1 MELLLVIKGGIKMSI
16 KNTIQPEIIDIEE
29 KLRIRKPAEDE
40 WGAAVEWYHNPKVMY
55 YSEGVTNKV
64 YELYNIQCMYKIL
77 GDQGE
82 VYFIEAYEN
91 NSWKPIGDASLSE
104 KNLPIVIGDEAY
116 WGKGIG
122 GKVVSK
128 LIERAKEI
136 GLRKITV
143 EIYKYNDRSRNLFTS
158 HGFIKVSEDE
168 ECDCF
173 ELNLCNK

>member
-1 MELLLVIKGGIKMSI
+1 MAIENV
-16 KNTIQPEIIDIEE
+16 IQPEIIKIDEN
-29 KLRIRKPAEDE
+29 LRIRKPDE
-40 WGAAVEWYHNPKVMY
+40 SEWSVAVKWYHNPKVMY

-64 YELYNIQCMYKIL
+64 YDLHNIQCMYKSL
-77 GDQGE
+77 GNQGE

-91 NSWKPIGDASLSE
+91 NAWKPIGDASLSE

-128 LIERAKEI
+128 LIEHAKEI
-136 GLRKITV
+136 GLSKISI

-158 HGFIKVSEDE
+158 LGFVKVSEDE
-168 ECDCF
+168 KSDYF
-173 ELNLCNK
+173 ELKVK